1 MSKLLSIIDRYIIRN
16 FLSTFV
22 FILALFILISVVFD
36 FSEKID
42 DFLNRGAPLNEILFD
57 YYLNFIPYFMNLFS
71 PLFIFI
77 SAVYF
82 TSRMAYNTEI
92 VAMLSAGV
100 NFYRLLKPYFIVS
113 VILALFSWY
122 LTGWVIPTGNDKL
135 IEFESKYI
143 NDPVMRRNTYL
154 HKQIAPDVFIYIRN
168 YNRTENSGSRFTLEK
183 FDTTRLKFKIAA
195 LKIQWIESTEE
206 WQLTNYTIRKL
217 EGLKETLVK
226 GETLNLTLPM
236 HPRNFGMKTENIQSM
251 NNRELSHF
259 IRAERLRGEDLVTF
273 YIVEKSKRTSMPA
286 ATFILVLIAYSISSR
301 RIRGGLGLHLGIG
314 ILIAFSYILFMQF
327 STIFAING
335 NLNPVLACWIPNILY
350 AVLGLILLLK
360 APK

>member
-1 MSKLLSIIDRYIIRN
+1 MGKYVSIIDKYIIRK

-22 FILALFILISVVFD
+22 FILALFIMISVVFD

-42 DFLNRGAPLNEILFD
+42 DFLNRNAPLNEIVFD

-100 NFYRLLKPYFIVS
+100 NFYRLLKPYFLVALL
-113 VILALFSWY
+113 LAAFSWY
-122 LTGWVIPTGNDKL
+122 LTGWVIPTGNEKL

-143 NDPVMRRNTYL
+143 KDPVIRGNSYL
-154 HKQIAPDVFIYIRN
+154 HRQIAPDVFIYIRN
-168 YNRTENSGSRFTLEK
+168 YNRKENSGSRFTLEK
-183 FDTTRLKFKIAA
+183 FDETKLKFKIMA
-195 LKIQWIESTEE
+195 LKIQWVDSTEK
-206 WQLTNYTIRKL
+206 WKLTNYTIRKI

-226 GETLNLTLPM
+226 GDDLQLKLPM
-236 HPRNFGMKTENIQSM
+236 HPRNFGRKTENIQSM
-251 NNRELSHF
+251 DNRELSQF
-259 IRAERLRGEDLVTF
+259 IKAEQLRGEDLVTF
-273 YIVEKSKRTSMPA
+273 YVVEKAKRTSMPA
-286 ATFILVLIAYSISSR
+286 ATFILVLIAFSISSR
-301 RIRGGLGLHLGIG
+301 RIRGGIGLHLGIG
-314 ILIAFSYILFMQF
+314 IMIAFSYILFMQF

-335 NLNPVLACWIPNILY
+335 NLNPILACWIPNILY
-350 AVLGLILLLK
+350 AILGIVLVIK